1 MSHAPRPAITLH
13 NVTLA
18 TLDAAGCDTSADV
31 PLILIDAPARKL
43 TLAQAAELHARL
55 GELLAEQFTAM
66 LTSFRTRAR
75 NRGRIDH
82 TSPITDPPPRAPKP
96 IAAPTALPTL
106 PPRPRPNRPLT
117 RDELKRARCRT
128 HLGLAICTL
137 RLLRGWSQLEL
148 ARRSGLNNGDL
159 SRLEITTRRA
169 SPPTLRALERAF
181 QLPHG
186 ALDNPAQYCGPTDAA
201 VSAGGP
207 IQRSA

>member
-1 MSHAPRPAITLH
+1 MSNTLRADITLR

-18 TLDAAGCDTSADV
+18 TLVAAGCDTSADV

-43 TLAQAAELHARL
+43 TLAQATELHARL
-55 GELLAEQFTAM
+55 GSLLAEQFAAM

-75 NRGRIDH
+75 NHGRTAH
-82 TSPITDPPPRAPKP
+82 PSPITDPPPRAPKP
-96 IAAPTALPTL
+96 IADSAALPTL
-106 PPRPRPNRPLT
+106 PHRPRPNRPLT

-137 RLLRGWSQLEL
+137 RLQRGWSQTEL

-169 SPPTLRALERAF
+169 SDPTLRALERAF
-181 QLPHG
+181 QLPRS
-186 ALDNPAQYCGPTDAA
+186 ALDTPAQYCGLTDAA
-201 VSAGGP
+201 AGAGGP
-207 IQRSA
+207 IQRSV